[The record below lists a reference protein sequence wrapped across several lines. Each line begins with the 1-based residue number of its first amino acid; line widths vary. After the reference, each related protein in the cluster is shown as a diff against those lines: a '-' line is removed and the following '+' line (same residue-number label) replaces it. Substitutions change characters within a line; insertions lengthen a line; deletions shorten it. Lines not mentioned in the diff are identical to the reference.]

1 MRDGLCVWHCGRRTR
16 NRSRICD
23 RCWRDRE
30 AIYQARKA
38 REAAAGKRP
47 LTDRQRAALA
57 KATTARRAK
66 LTQQMPDTEL
76 SMREDPLVRT
86 YH

>member
-1 MRDGLCVWHCGRRTR
+1 MRRCRWNCGGTTK
-16 NRSRICD
+16 NISRICD
-23 RCWRDRE
+23 GCWRDRD
-30 AIYQARKA
+30 ALYAARKA
-38 REAAAGKRP
+38 REAAAQKRP
-47 LTDRQRAALA
+47 LTDKQRTALA